1 MFKKMQV
8 DLLEVGFLYL
18 RKLHCS
24 YFLKIIGRLLGESFY
39 LQWPLHL
46 VSNWIIVKKI
56 VINFKHVRVI
66 KYKRSLKP

>member
-1 MFKKMQV
+1 MQV

-18 RKLHCS
+18 RKLHRS